1 MRTGFAILFLSIIG
15 LGVNAQDTPSKGFSN
30 PKEDM
35 TVIDFFTVNCND
47 KIWDIKWK
55 ALSEIESC
63 IYVLEYSSD
72 QTNWVEYKTIAGT
85 AHTSGVYNYSEF
97 MKRTSDSVR
106 YFRLQYDCTSS
117 VQMFKNPVMNICPEY
132 IPDEATQPS
141 FIVEYNNSEGV
152 LQLEGSGSGS
162 EKSTVMVYTGIG
174 QLVYQ
179 NEIALN
185 PANGKIIVPITAK
198 SHEVLIVKINNGS
211 KSISKKIIIP

>member
-15 LGVNAQDTPSKGFSN
+15 LGVKAQDTPSKGFSN

-97 MKRTSDSVR
+97 MKRTSDSIR

-162 EKSTVMVYTGIG
+162 EKSTVMVYTAIG